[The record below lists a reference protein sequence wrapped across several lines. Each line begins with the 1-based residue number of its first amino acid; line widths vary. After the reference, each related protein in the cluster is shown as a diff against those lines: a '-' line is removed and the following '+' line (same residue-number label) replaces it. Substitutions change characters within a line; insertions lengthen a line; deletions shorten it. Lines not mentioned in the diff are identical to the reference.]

1 MRPRLPRYQPTKHNT
16 KKVNDRAISLIK
28 IDTKILNKVL
38 AYQFQQCI
46 ERIIHHVPDMW
57 DWLKLENQS
66 VYHIYKLKAKKSR
79 DYVNWCRKIIK
90 HNLTPMHVEISQWSR
105 NRTFSTLIL
114 KKSTK
119 THTVN
124 IVLNDNK
131 LDVLSLRLGKVKGIS
146 CCHCYSSE
154 S

>member
-1 MRPRLPRYQPTKHNT
+1 MN
-16 KKVNDRAISLIK
+16 

-46 ERIIHHVPDMW
+46 ERIIQHVPDVR

-66 VYHIYKLKAKKSR
+66 MYYLYKLKAKKSC
-79 DYVNWCRKIIK
+79 DYINWCRKSIK

-119 THTVN
+119 NHTVN
-124 IVLNDNK
+124 IILNHNK
-131 LDVLSLRLGKVKGIS
+131 LDALSLRLGKSQGHLLLPLLFIWKLVQLYEKMI
-146 CCHCYSSE
+146 
-154 S
+154 